1 MYILNKS
8 MSKSFNQVCKLF
20 EKIENTASRLDMT
33 SLMGDFL
40 KQCNIDDIEM
50 ISYLVQGRV
59 APMFVSSEFNY
70 SEKSL
75 LNLIN
80 GYIKRIDKDIDVFNI
95 RNEKGDIGDVVYE
108 ISNNLGSR
116 NKRYTIKDVYEL
128 LWDIVNTSGT
138 GSVERKDNL
147 VMNFLSS
154 STAIESKYF
163 SRIVC
168 GSLRLG
174 LHSKTMMDVFS
185 YMVTGDKDLS
195 DEFGRVYGVSSDIGY
210 VASKLDNFD
219 KEKVLKNLEDIGVN
233 PGFPVLSRLVER
245 VGSFDEVID
254 RFGGKFLVQGKFD
267 GLRLQIHKYNKDEIL
282 KRNVVWKSYLKDR
295 SQGLNLF
302 VRSDDD
308 TVVKLF
314 TRNLE
319 DVTEMFPEVV
329 EDAKNFPLDSFILDS
344 EVLGWDYTNDT
355 FLSYQTT
362 MQRKRKYEVGD
373 IREKIPVKAML
384 FDIVYL
390 NGKDLTQFDTFRRVE
405 ILEENFGNVDDSLR
419 VAQTT
424 VVNSVEELKKLFD
437 EYVSQGLEGVIVK
450 QLSGGYDAGKR
461 NFEWIKIKKSID
473 RGLVDTIDMVVVGYY
488 YGSGRRAELG
498 IGALLGAVYNEEED
512 RYDAICKVGTGI
524 SDELFKNILENLK
537 GFATLKKTKNVVV
550 NDVLKPDVWVR
561 PKFVITVDADEVTR
575 DISKDK
581 NGVGNGLSL
590 RFPRLVEWDRGKGIE
605 NITTVKELI
614 AMFELRD
621 K

>member
-1 MYILNKS
+1 MILATPGAKVFKSKNSIKSGVLLGAGGEWKRQKISYNSMYLRNSADSVFQSHGVNSEKEDYRRTELGWSQRELLSQQLSGENLLWKKYEGTFSWMVNSSQAQLTEPDNKMYTFIGEDS
-8 MSKSFNQVCKLF
+8 NYRLETENGSASNQVFWNTMTDKM
-20 EKIENTASRLDMT
+20 ENW
-33 SLMGDFL
+33 
-40 KQCNIDDIEM
+40 
-50 ISYLVQGRV
+50 
-59 APMFVSSEFNY
+59 
-70 SEKSL
+70 
-75 LNLIN
+75 
-80 GYIKRIDKDIDVFNI
+80 RIDYSQFV
-95 RNEKGDIGDVVYE
+95 
-108 ISNNLGSR
+108 NL
-116 NKRYTIKDVYEL
+116 
-128 LWDIVNTSGT
+128 TS
-138 GSVERKDNL
+138 SQKVK
-147 VMNFLSS
+147 
-154 STAIESKYF
+154 
-163 SRIVC
+163 
-168 GSLRLG
+168 LG
-174 LHSKTMMDVFS
+174 
-185 YMVTGDKDLS
+185 
-195 DEFGRVYGVSSDIGY
+195 
-210 VASKLDNFD
+210 
-219 KEKVLKNLEDIGVN
+219 IGVN
-233 PGFPVLSRLVER
+233 
-245 VGSFDEVID
+245 
-254 RFGGKFLVQGKFD
+254 Q
-267 GLRLQIHKYNKDEIL
+267 
-282 KRNVVWKSYLKDR
+282 
-295 SQGLNLF
+295 
-302 VRSDDD
+302 
-308 TVVKLF
+308 
-314 TRNLE
+314 
-319 DVTEMFPEVV
+319 
-329 EDAKNFPLDSFILDS
+329 
-344 EVLGWDYTNDT
+344 
-355 FLSYQTT
+355 

>member
-1 MYILNKS
+1 

-20 EKIENTASRLDMT
+20 EKVENTASRLDMT
-33 SLMGDFL
+33 SLMGGFL
-40 KQCNIDDIEM
+40 KQCDIDDIQM

-75 LNLIN
+75 LNLID
-80 GYIKRIDKDIDVFNI
+80 GYIKRIDNNINVFDI

-108 ISNNLGSR
+108 ISDKLSKN
-116 NKRYTIKDVYEL
+116 NKRYSVKDVYEL

-154 STAIESKYF
+154 STAIESKYV

-185 YMVTGDKDLS
+185 YTVTGDKELS
-195 DEFGRVYGVSSDIGY
+195 DEFSRVYGVSSDIGY
-210 VASKLDNFD
+210 VAGKLDNFD
-219 KEKVLKNLEDIGVN
+219 KKKVLKELEDVSVN

-254 RFGGKFLVQGKFD
+254 RFGEEFLVQGKFD
-267 GLRLQIHKYNKDEIL
+267 GLRLQIHKYKKDEIL
-282 KRNVVWKSYLKDR
+282 KRKVIWKSYLKDK

-302 VRSDDD
+302 APSDDD

-319 DVTEMFPEVV
+319 DITDMFPEVV
-329 EDAKNFPLDSFILDS
+329 EDAKSLPLDSFILDS
-344 EVLGWDYTNDT
+344 EVLGWDYAHDT

-362 MQRKRKYEVGD
+362 MQRKRKYEIGD
-373 IREKIPVKAML
+373 VRERIPAKAML
-384 FDIVYL
+384 FDILYL
-390 NGKDLTQFDTFRRVE
+390 NGKDLTQVDTYKRIE
-405 ILEENFGNVDDSLR
+405 ILEKNFGNVDDSLR
-419 VAQTT
+419 VAKTT
-424 VVNSVEELKKLFD
+424 KVTNIKELKDLFNK
-437 EYVSQGLEGVIVK
+437 YISQGLEGLIVK
-450 QLSGGYDAGKR
+450 QLNGGYNAGQR

-473 RGLVDTIDMVVVGYY
+473 RGLVDTVDMVVVGYY

-537 GFATLKKTKNVVV
+537 GFATLKKTKNIVV

-561 PKFVITVDADEVTR
+561 PHFVITVDADEITR

-590 RFPRLVEWDRGKGIE
+590 RFPRLVEWDRDKGIE
-605 NITTVKELI
+605 NITTVRELTE
-614 AMFELRD
+614 MFEVRNR
-621 K
+621 